1 MKFSALS
8 LCSLM
13 SLGLATTAAAQDA
26 PTFYQ
31 DALPVF
37 MNNCAAC
44 HQDNPPDVGG
54 ISAPMSLMD
63 YEQAKIWAP
72 LIKNAVAT
80 GYMPPGVPMSV
91 IAESSKANAI
101 WTQRTEIC

>member
-1 MKFSALS
+1 MKLS
-8 LCSLM
+8 DFLLCTLIPV
-13 SLGLATTAAAQDA
+13 GLASAATAREDA

-72 LIKNAVAT
+72 LIKKDRK
-80 GYMPPGVPMSV
+80 SV
-91 IAESSKANAI
+91 V
-101 WTQRTEIC
+101 

>member
-1 MKFSALS
+1 MKLPALP
-8 LCSLM
+8 LAALAYF
-13 SLGLATTAAAQDA
+13 GLATSTNAQDA

-44 HQDNPPDVGG
+44 HQDSPPDVGG

-63 YEQAKIWAP
+63 YE
-72 LIKNAVAT
+72 
-80 GYMPPGVPMSV
+80 
-91 IAESSKANAI
+91 
-101 WTQRTEIC
+101 

>member
-31 DALPVF
+31 DALPFF

-72 LIKNAVAT
+72 LIENAVAT
-80 GYMPPGVPMSV
+80 GYAALGAMSA

-101 WTQRTEIC
+101 WTKRTEIC